1 MNLSQP
7 QISIRELRTFVSKA
21 NLVIY
26 HNLFLKTLK
35 KISSAFWILFKLFV
49 TTEAVGFFSTTR
61 HSRLKGISE
70 QIWTTFKT
78 IPQQRGHGGYIDDES
93 DRSFMLVRFYPI
105 DMISFC
111 CLKSKY
117 FTCRFKILLL
127 HTRRISELRTWG
139 EGENGSGRQL
149 TSSRLSRSESYGVN
163 L

>member
-7 QISIRELRTFVSKA
+7 QISIREFRTFVPKA

-35 KISSAFWILFKLFV
+35 KESVQHFDYCLNFCHNGSCWV
-49 TTEAVGFFSTTR
+49 FFSTTR

-105 DMISFC
+105 DLITFC

-117 FTCRFKILLL
+117 FM
-127 HTRRISELRTWG
+127 
-139 EGENGSGRQL
+139 
-149 TSSRLSRSESYGVN
+149 
-163 L
+163 

>member
-7 QISIRELRTFVSKA
+7 QISIREFRTFVPKA

-35 KISSAFWILFKLFV
+35 KKSVQHFEYCLNFLSQRKLLV
-49 TTEAVGFFSTTR
+49 FFSTTR

-105 DMISFC
+105 DLITFC

-117 FTCRFKILLL
+117 FM
-127 HTRRISELRTWG
+127 
-139 EGENGSGRQL
+139 
-149 TSSRLSRSESYGVN
+149 
-163 L
+163 